1 MKRTNHPTIRAK
13 RALCL
18 LALTATTSFM
28 LPACDKEPDTQSATS
43 EPVYRAPYEKEL
55 FFDNC
60 DADSIEVPVVK
71 KYADDTACKKIYL
84 TTKPHCD
91 FSYGPDFMINW
102 REQLLEPALAVS
114 PKVTGRGDIYIMD
127 GPNQIYYTDSI
138 WYIQN
143 GWRFRHY

>member
-1 MKRTNHPTIRAK
+1 MKRTNHPTIWAK

-18 LALTATTSFM
+18 LALAATAGLM
-28 LPACDKEPDTQSATS
+28 LPACDKEPEQTTGSA

-55 FFDNC
+55 FFDAY
-60 DADSIEVPVVK
+60 DADSIEVPVVQ

-84 TTKPHCD
+84 TTKPHCN
-91 FSYGPDFMINW
+91 FSYGPDYMISW

-114 PKVTGRGDIYIMD
+114 PKVTGRGDIYIKK
-127 GPNQIYYTDSI
+127 GPDQIYYDDSI
-138 WYIQN
+138 WFVQN